1 MASVSTPS
9 SPQTASGPSP
19 PSRIIRAHILNRRHH
34 DTSRTSA
41 LLCGWIV
48 AVISDRWRLAE
59 NVTVSVCASVRLVLT
74 VNPRFGTAEIRH
86 TASSPNRTVAL
97 PPSDGTV

>member
-1 MASVSTPS
+1 MES
-9 SPQTASGPSP
+9 QG
-19 PSRIIRAHILNRRHH
+19 RHH

-41 LLCGWIV
+41 LLCGWVV

-59 NVTVSVCASVRLVLT
+59 NVTVSVCASVRLVVT
-74 VNPRFGTAEIRH
+74 VNPRFGTAETRH

>member
-1 MASVSTPS
+1 M
-9 SPQTASGPSP
+9 
-19 PSRIIRAHILNRRHH
+19 
-34 DTSRTSA
+34 
-41 LLCGWIV
+41 
-48 AVISDRWRLAE
+48 ISDRWRLAE

-74 VNPRFGTAEIRH
+74 VNPWFGTAEIRH